1 MQPSPGRP
9 SLLSRLTRALPIDS
23 TVILVVLIAALAIGA
38 GAMIVLGGSHP
49 ATPTA
54 TPSSAA
60 VAALGSPH
68 PTQTAVALPA
78 GGATPVATA
87 TAMPAATGVPGAT
100 DLPATPAPTPEPTPE
115 PEPTSQPPATLTG
128 YVWPVINGRISSPFA
143 ARDGGFVM
151 VDGKAT
157 HDGLDLAT
165 WCGDKVRAAHDGT
178 VLYAGRKFDPFLGY
192 SQPLGDFYSHISNL
206 NALPIVIV
214 IDDGDG
220 YRSIYVHLS
229 IAKVGAGD
237 VVKAGQTIGY
247 EGATGHAT
255 GCHLH
260 YGLIRMDGPWQAVNP
275 SLLNLYPPRVRE
287 RIDPLLVLPL
297 RDPEA
302 ATKFLRQFPQ
312 PSQPGLP
319 FDPPAPPDP
328 GGD

>member
-1 MQPSPGRP
+1 MLPSPGRP
-9 SLLSRLTRALPIDS
+9 SLLSRLARELPIDS
-23 TVILVVLIAALAIGA
+23 TVILVVLIAALATGA
-38 GAMIVLGGSHP
+38 GVMLVLAGGQGPVS
-49 ATPTA
+49 TA
-54 TPSSAA
+54 PPSGDA
-60 VAALGSPH
+60 VAALGTPIPTLTAA
-68 PTQTAVALPA
+68 PTQAGSTPGPTAVVL
-78 GGATPVATA
+78 
-87 TAMPAATGVPGAT
+87 PAATPQQ
-100 DLPATPAPTPEPTPE
+100 TPAPTPEPTPT
-115 PEPTSQPPATLTG
+115 PPPDPTSQPPATLTG

-165 WCGDKVRAAHDGT
+165 WCGDKIRAGHDGT
-178 VLYAGRKFDPFLGY
+178 VLYAGRKFDPLLGY
-192 SQPLGDFYSHISNL
+192 SKPIGADFYSHISNL
-206 NALPIVIV
+206 NSLPIVIV
-214 IDDGDG
+214 IDDGNG

-229 IAKVGAGD
+229 VAKVGVGD

-260 YGLIRMDGPWQAVNP
+260 YGLIRMDGAWQPVNP
-275 SLLNLYPPRVRE
+275 SLLNLYPPLVRE

-297 RDPEA
+297 RDPDA

-312 PSQPGLP
+312 PGQPGLP
-319 FDPPAPPDP
+319 FDPPPPDT